1 MACINKPRDGVWV
14 KGTQRQVDPYS
25 PLACQ
30 SAIADELQVLEESL
44 SQKNEVEWN
53 RERHRPLASRYMC
66 MCIYMYIHTNM
77 RNLDLRLASNSSPY
91 ASPSW
96 VLDYRCML
104 PCLASAY
111 SLILLISSAWSAFLW
126 ICLPTKYVTSGVL
139 SSVLFLLYI
148 HPCWDS
154 QPHTAPWWK
163 ASKSISLPQNG
174 IVCVRDHSRQLYMGC
189 LWML

>member
-1 MACINKPRDGVWV
+1 MNSRF
-14 KGTQRQVDPYS
+14 RES
-25 PLACQ
+25 PCLKKK
-30 SAIADELQVLEESL
+30 
-44 SQKNEVEWN
+44 KNEIEKDIVLW
-53 RERHRPLASRYMC
+53 PLGTCVYDLHVH
-66 MCIYMYIHTNM
+66 IHINM

-111 SLILLISSAWSAFLW
+111 SLIHLISSAWSAFLW

-163 ASKSISLPQNG
+163 ASKSVSLPQNG

-189 LWML
+189 LWIL